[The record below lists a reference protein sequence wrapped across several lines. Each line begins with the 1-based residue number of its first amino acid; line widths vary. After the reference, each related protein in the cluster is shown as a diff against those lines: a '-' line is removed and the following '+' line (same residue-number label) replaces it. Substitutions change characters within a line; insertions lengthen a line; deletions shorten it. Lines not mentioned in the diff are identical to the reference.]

1 MKKTTFLLLT
11 VFFHLYS
18 FAQTF
23 KGVIKETGADTA
35 VPHITIVSDDN
46 TFFVTSNEKG
56 EVVLPENI
64 LNKKLKIA
72 DYYYEYSEKVF
83 TTSQPFVWELT
94 PNSETLEE
102 IVIYENPEVYLDEI
116 IANSIKSFSSNV
128 KLESYYRENYI
139 ENNQIARFSEGILD
153 FYIDNSNNIH
163 QIVKQTR
170 AESIAEINE
179 FSEILMTSPKGV
191 VDTALRFNAIRK
203 LIKDKK
209 RYEIYVTAKKV
220 GDKIVHTCYINP
232 KQKSKKRFLMKG
244 YFTFDEERK
253 LILETNYAFA
263 PEKKTYNRPVNVL
276 VGKVEFI
283 DIQFKSKYIVTD
295 AFYYPSYAENDID
308 IIANSKLGK
317 VKNERAHNQ
326 SYFYILSADKATKIP
341 AESKAYSSS
350 SLYRRG
356 TIYKDEFWK
365 RPEIIYLRE

>member
-1 MKKTTFLLLT
+1 MKKIIFLLLT

-23 KGVIKETGADTA
+23 KGVIKDNETNEPVGQ
-35 VPHITIVSDDN
+35 VTIISDDN

-56 EVVLPENI
+56 EVVLPENV

-83 TTSQPFVWELT
+83 TTPQPFVWELT

-102 IVIYENPEVYLDEI
+102 IVIYENPEIYLDEI

-139 ENNQIARFSEGILD
+139 ENNQIARFAEGILD
-153 FYIDNSNNIH
+153 FYIDNSNKIH

-170 AESIAEINE
+170 AESIAEIND
-179 FSEILMTSPKGV
+179 FNEILMTSPKEV
-191 VDTALRFNAIRK
+191 VATALRFNAIRE
-203 LIKDKK
+203 LIKDKRK
-209 RYEIYVTAKKV
+209 YEIYVTAKKV

-253 LILETNYAFA
+253 LILETNYAFD
-263 PEKKTYNRPVNVL
+263 PEKKIHNRPVNML
-276 VGKVEFI
+276 IGKVEFI

-295 AFYYPSYAENDID
+295 AFYYPSYAEKAID

-326 SYFYILSADKATKIP
+326 AYFYILSADKTTEIP
-341 AESKAYSSS
+341 VESRAYNSDN
-350 SLYRRG
+350 LYRRG

-365 RPEIIYLRE
+365 RPEIINLTE